1 MKKLLED
8 TLKLTNLKYYYLK
21 RPRDVFPCITYHI
34 NENVGVHADCME
46 ESAEYNIYL
55 NLCIKENI
63 TQTVEDIKKVMNR
76 NNFIKISINAPIVFD
91 GTDYYQVTF
100 HYRRFKANDI

>member
-8 TLKLTNLKYYYLK
+8 TLQLTNIEYYYLK
-21 RPRDVFPCITYHI
+21 RPRDKFPCITYSI
-34 NENVGVHADCME
+34 NDIAGVFADCME
-46 ESAEYNIYL
+46 ESSEYDIYL

-63 TQTVEDIKKVMNR
+63 TETVERIKRVMNT
-76 NNFIKISINAPIVFD
+76 NNFVKVAINAPVVFD

-100 HYRRFKANDI
+100 HYRKFKANTF